1 MRFLF
6 VLTMALGLMASSTLS
21 HAEVITFTGSS
32 NSYSDFRIGYGSEVD
47 WYVGLNNLTTLPTVQ
62 NGAISTNLHWNGE
75 TQRENSFFYVSSA
88 TKSLSV
94 NSVTFNYTS
103 DFPSLLYVYT
113 LRNVLPNESLP
124 SYLDHYGFT
133 SNGQIIRMTP
143 YNTNL
148 SATVAL
154 SSGTSAVL
162 FRLYDAYAFDISATL
177 QITSMD
183 ITRVSPVP
191 EPNTALMM
199 MSGIGIMG
207 FAARR
212 RRKKLNA

>member
-1 MRFLF
+1 
-6 VLTMALGLMASSTLS
+6 MASSTLS